1 MYRACVAA
9 VLSSVVCLAF
19 PREAT
24 GQRVRMG
31 VRTGLNFA
39 TWGGADV
46 NDFEAAIGGSVTTR
60 TGLTAGALVAFPL
73 GGPISLEPELL
84 FISKGAKIEIS
95 GSSGTLNMGYIEV
108 PVLLVIAPR
117 VQGSVRPAI
126 LAGGAIAFK
135 LSCGVSGGGTSDN
148 CSNQGLDTKSTDYG
162 VVFGG
167 QLGFGLGTGEL
178 QVDVRYNLGLGG
190 VFDSS
195 PSVAINNR
203 GLMLTAAYLFR
214 SGR

>member
-1 MYRACVAA
+1 MSRACVAA
-9 VLSSVVCLAF
+9 IMSTVVCLAV
-19 PREAT
+19 PHEVT
-24 GQRVRMG
+24 GQRVRLG
-31 VRTGLNFA
+31 IRSGLNFA

-60 TGLTAGALVAFPL
+60 TGLAAGGLVSFPL

-84 FISKGAKIEIS
+84 YMSKGAKIEIS
-95 GSSGTLNMGYIEV
+95 GSSATLNMGYIEV
-108 PVLLVIAPR
+108 PVLLVMAPR

-126 LAGGAIAFK
+126 LAGGAVAFK
-135 LSCGVSGGGTSDN
+135 LNCTVSGGGTSDS
-148 CSNQGLDTKSTDYG
+148 CSNQGLDTRSTDYG

-167 QLGFGLGTGEL
+167 QLGFGMGTGEL
-178 QVDVRYNLGLGG
+178 QVDIRYNLGLGG
-190 VFDSS
+190 VFDAT

-203 GLMLTAAYLFR
+203 GLALTAAYLFR